1 MVDIVR
7 WLGPLALAAGAA
19 VILDLLASRRGL
31 TPPGFSV
38 PWRRLGA
45 GSLLTLVLFLTVF
58 QSLGQIGLPTLD
70 IDLSSIHYSQL
81 FLVHAMLI
89 VALVGWLLFGF
100 AGYRTQ
106 QSWVSVWAAQL
117 GVRCRNFLKEVG
129 LGLGLGLLIW
139 PLLLLVVGS
148 VAAALFYFGGEDL
161 LPQQPPE
168 MIVWIA
174 GLPLALKLAVAL
186 SAGVVEELFFRGFLQ
201 PRIGILLSTLL
212 FAGAH
217 LAYDEPFMLVGITCL
232 SLAFAGLVRW
242 RQNIWAAAT
251 AHFLFDAVQLLIVIP
266 WALGEWDQVRGAAE
280 VATILTSVPGIAILL

>member
-1 MVDIVR
+1 MVDLLR
-7 WLGPLALAAGAA
+7 WLGPLTLAAGSAA
-19 VILDLLASRRGL
+19 LIDLLATRRGL
-31 TPPGFSV
+31 TPPGFAV
-38 PWRRLGA
+38 LWRRLGA
-45 GSLLTLVLFLTVF
+45 GTLLTLLLFLTVF
-58 QSLGQIGLPTLD
+58 QTLGQIGLPTLE
-70 IDLSSIHYSQL
+70 IDLSSVHYSQL

-89 VALVGWLLFGF
+89 VAMVGWLLFGF
-100 AGYRTQ
+100 AGYQGERSLVT
-106 QSWVSVWAAQL
+106 VSAAQL
-117 GVRCRNFLKEVG
+117 GIRCRSFLKEVA

-139 PLLLLVVGS
+139 PLLLLVVGT
-148 VAAALFYFGGEDL
+148 VAAALFFLGGQDL

-174 GLPLALKLAVAL
+174 GLPIALKLAIAL

-201 PRIGILLSTLL
+201 PRIGILLSTVL

-251 AHFLFDAVQLLIVIP
+251 AHFLFDAVQLLVVIP
-266 WALGEWDQVRGAAE
+266 WALGEWDQVHKVAAE
-280 VATILTSVPGIAILL
+280 VALLVGS

>member
-1 MVDIVR
+1 MVDLLR
-7 WLGPLALAAGAA
+7 WLGPLTLAAGAA
-19 VILDLLASRRGL
+19 ALIDLMAVRRGL
-31 TPPGFSV
+31 TPPGFRV
-38 PWRRLGA
+38 LWRRLGA
-45 GSLLTLVLFLTVF
+45 GTLLTLLLFVTVF
-58 QSLGQIGLPTLD
+58 QSLGQIGLPTLE
-70 IDLSSIHYSQL
+70 IDLSSVHYSQL
-81 FLVHAMLI
+81 FLVHTMLI
-89 VALVGWLLFGF
+89 IAIVGWLLFGF
-100 AGYRTQ
+100 AGFQ
-106 QSWVSVWAAQL
+106 GEQSLVSVSAAQL
-117 GVRCRNFLKEVG
+117 GMRCRSFLKEVG
-129 LGLGLGLLIW
+129 LGLGLGFLIW

-148 VAAALFYFGGEDL
+148 VAAALFFFGGEEL

-201 PRIGILLSTLL
+201 PRIGILLSTVL

-266 WALGEWDQVRGAAE
+266 WALGEWDQVHNMASEIAVLLTFGAP
-280 VATILTSVPGIAILL
+280 LG